1 MNRWLLF
8 AHLVGAAVWL
18 GGMVT
23 VGALVP
29 AMRKAGVERPQIQA
43 VARQFGRVSWT
54 AFGLTVGVGIIA
66 LVINPGSV
74 SALPG
79 FDLKMGLVAAAAGLA
94 LWHQLAAGNQSPAR
108 RGMIQAVILV
118 VTLGV
123 YAIAAGW

>member
-8 AHLVGAAVWL
+8 IHLVGAAVWL

-29 AMRKAGVERPQIQA
+29 AMRKAGAERAQIQA
-43 VARQFGRVSWT
+43 VARQFGRVSWV
-54 AFGLTVGVGIIA
+54 ALGLTVGVGIIA
-66 LVINPGSV
+66 LIINPDLV

-79 FDLKMGLVAAAAGLA
+79 FELKMGLVVAAAGLA
-94 LWHQLAAGNQSPAR
+94 LWHQLAAGDQSPAR
-108 RGMIQAVILV
+108 RGMTQAAILV

-123 YAIAAGW
+123 YAVAAGW

>member
-8 AHLVGAAVWL
+8 IHLVGAAVWL

-29 AMRKAGVERPQIQA
+29 AMRKAGAERAQIQA
-43 VARQFGRVSWT
+43 VARQFGRVSWV
-54 AFGLTVGVGIIA
+54 ALGPTVGVGIIA
-66 LVINPGSV
+66 LIINPDLV

-79 FDLKMGLVAAAAGLA
+79 FELKMGLVAAAAGLA
-94 LWHQLAAGNQSPAR
+94 LWHQLAAGDQSPAR
-108 RGMIQAVILV
+108 RGMTQAAILV

-123 YAIAAGW
+123 YAVAAGW

>member
-8 AHLVGAAVWL
+8 IHLVGAAVWL

-29 AMRKAGVERPQIQA
+29 AMRKAGAERAQIQA
-43 VARQFGRVSWT
+43 VARQFGRVSWV
-54 AFGLTVGVGIIA
+54 ALGLTVGVGIIA
-66 LVINPGSV
+66 LIINPDLV

-79 FDLKMGLVAAAAGLA
+79 FELKMGLVAAAAGLA
-94 LWHQLAAGNQSPAR
+94 LWHQLAAGDQSPAR
-108 RGMIQAVILV
+108 RGMTQAAILV

-123 YAIAAGW
+123 YAVAAGW